1 MRSIPLGKQ
10 EMLPQQ
16 SSHPTT
22 KKILFIGDSVVL
34 GIGASSPLSSLSGL
48 LAQEYPNYAI
58 TIQGKVG
65 IGAEGTLSLLYK
77 ERTHYD
83 AILIFCGGM
92 DIIRMKLQQKHFA
105 RYHELFSHAKTM
117 TQQVIYIGPPNVG
130 HSLLF
135 LWCTS
140 FWYRMLSKK
149 HHVTLHHITQLHH
162 VSYIPL
168 FSSYDHFFNLSST
181 WYAKDMSHPNDKG
194 YLLWFT
200 HINKYL
206 KELLH

>member
-58 TIQGKVG
+58 TVRGKVG
-65 IGAEGTLSLLYK
+65 IGVEETLSLLYK
-77 ERTHYD
+77 ESTHYD

-92 DIIRMKLQQKHFA
+92 DIIRMKVLKKNFTAYHQLFLQ
-105 RYHELFSHAKTM
+105 AKTRAHD
-117 TQQVIYIGPPNVG
+117 VIYIGPPNVG
-130 HSLLF
+130 HSTLF

-140 FWYRMLSKK
+140 WWYRILSKK
-149 HHVTLHHITQLHH
+149 HHFAMENVTQQHGVIH
-162 VSYIPL
+162 IPL
-168 FSSYDHFFNLSST
+168 YSTHDLFFNYST
-181 WYAKDMSHPNDKG
+181 KLYASDMSHPNDNG
-194 YLLWFT
+194 YQIWFT